1 MESPCADIPSP
12 SENAAIILYTG
23 IKQISECFFILSI
36 KSWSAQERYFVSNIP
51 KSVYTFLVTSIGI
64 SNYYTGGNITN
75 IILPKANT
83 SDSNLITSLNAIK
96 TIIDQNYLGEKNEQQ
111 LVESAIKG
119 YVSGLGDPY
128 SEYITAKEMEEYK
141 TQLLGNYVGI
151 GIYMIEN
158 PEYNLIQ
165 VLSPIPESPA
175 AEAGILPGDLI
186 KSIDGVDYTA
196 DSMTVAA
203 NKIKGTEG
211 TKVKLVIIR
220 ENQEMEFELTR
231 RTVLTNPI
239 SEELLEDNIG
249 YLSVSSFDQET
260 ASEFKKKYEDLQ
272 KKGIKG
278 LIIDL
283 RNNGGGIVQEA
294 LQIANY
300 ITKKGE
306 ALLITVDK
314 NNKQEVTKSTADPI
328 INIPVVVLVNENTAS
343 ASEILAGAL
352 KDLNKATIIG
362 KKTYGKG
369 VIQQIVTLTNG
380 SGLKLT
386 IEEYFTPN
394 KNKINGIGIEPNIT
408 VELPESVQNPLLL
421 VREDDTQLDK
431 AIEILKNK

>member
-1 MESPCADIPSP
+1 M
-12 SENAAIILYTG
+12 SEEKLQKIYKYIMIIAIT
-23 IKQISECFFILSI
+23 
-36 KSWSAQERYFVSNIP
+36 AFV
-51 KSVYTFLVTSIGI
+51 TFLVTSIGI